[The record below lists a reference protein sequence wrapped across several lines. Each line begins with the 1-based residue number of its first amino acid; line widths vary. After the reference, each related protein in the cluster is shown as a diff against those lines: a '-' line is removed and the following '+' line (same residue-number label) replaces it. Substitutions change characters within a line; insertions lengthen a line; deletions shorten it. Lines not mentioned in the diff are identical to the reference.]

1 MASVCFIIYIII
13 VITKFR
19 RGLVSEKDATSLV
32 RPDSRGP
39 AVVVLTGSRCI
50 VIEFLELN

>member
-1 MASVCFIIYIII
+1 MFHYIYIII

-19 RGLVSEKDATSLV
+19 RGLVSQNDATSLV